1 MALSSQAVAKN
12 PESLCPWWVN
22 LLGTCYADV
31 EAEQD
36 RQRLYG
42 ELAPPIVP
50 PPAPETPAEM
60 ENWSLEEFWAEY
72 YRQQQE
78 SLAKHKEGLKP
89 EPCPWHKTMS
99 EDGVCET
106 NWPLVAIASGVALI
120 AIVALIKR

>member
-1 MALSSQAVAKN
+1 MVLSSQAVVKK

-31 EAEQD
+31 EAEHD

-50 PPAPETPAEM
+50 PPAPETPTESKT
-60 ENWSLEEFWAEY
+60 WDEEKFWAEY

-78 SLAKHKEGLKP
+78 SLEKHKEGLKP
-89 EPCPWHKTMS
+89 DPCPWYQTMS
-99 EDGVCET
+99 DDAVCET
-106 NWPLVAIASGVALI
+106 NWAMVAIASGVGLI
-120 AIVALIKR
+120 ALVALIKR